1 MKPGEHREELVSNQK
16 REQRANARVRR
27 HRAVLTLKIAAG
39 ELSPSEAEAALEKLA
54 REDG

>member
-1 MKPGEHREELVSNQK
+1 MKPGKHREELVSNRK
-16 REQRANARVRR
+16 SEQRAISRVRR